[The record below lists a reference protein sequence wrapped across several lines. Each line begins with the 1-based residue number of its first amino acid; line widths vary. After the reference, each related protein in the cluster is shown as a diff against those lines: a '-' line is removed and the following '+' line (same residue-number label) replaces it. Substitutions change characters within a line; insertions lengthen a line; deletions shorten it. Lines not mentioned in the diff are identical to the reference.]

1 MHSIYLLMSESHSLS
16 NSALLSLSVGSI
28 IRAVL
33 TGQDTVGAWKP
44 IVKLRNWTLSSPF
57 KRTVLTLF
65 RKIKYDSPIWP
76 TPVRPNTK
84 ATDHNVLSR
93 FFVVMAPI
101 TYFPRLARVTYFH
114 ALHPLLVFP
123 RFLSEPRF
131 HATSNML
138 PGNIGSSYMLSCVL
152 SRERRFHFALAL
164 FGSSRP
170 SLHFLTI
177 ILKSLSNV
185 DCFDTKF
192 LEIFGVNNK
201 LMGTITW

>member
-1 MHSIYLLMSESHSLS
+1 MSESHSLS

-57 KRTVLTLF
+57 KRTVLTVF

-101 TYFPRLARVTYFH
+101 TYFSALGTCYIFSR
-114 ALHPLLVFP
+114 ALHPSFVFP

-138 PGNIGSSYMLSCVL
+138 PSNIGSSYMLSCVL

>member
-1 MHSIYLLMSESHSLS
+1 MSESHSLS

-57 KRTVLTLF
+57 KRTVLTVF

-76 TPVRPNTK
+76 TTVRPNTK

-101 TYFPRLARVTYFH
+101 TYFSALGTCYIFSRFAPVTRFP
-114 ALHPLLVFP
+114 ALFYQSLVFTQQ
-123 RFLSEPRF
+123 
-131 HATSNML
+131 ATCFPAISVLVTCYLVFWAVKDGFILHWLCLVHPDRRYISL
-138 PGNIGSSYMLSCVL
+138 P
-152 SRERRFHFALAL
+152 
-164 FGSSRP
+164 
-170 SLHFLTI
+170 
-177 ILKSLSNV
+177 
-185 DCFDTKF
+185 
-192 LEIFGVNNK
+192 
-201 LMGTITW
+201 

>member
-1 MHSIYLLMSESHSLS
+1 MIIPLDQPLS
-16 NSALLSLSVGSI
+16 AQTPK
-28 IRAVL
+28 R
-33 TGQDTVGAWKP
+33 P
-44 IVKLRNWTLSSPF
+44 ITTLSE
-57 KRTVLTLF
+57 
-65 RKIKYDSPIWP
+65 DSLLLWHRLHI
-76 TPVRPNTK
+76 
-84 ATDHNVLSR
+84 
-93 FFVVMAPI
+93 
-101 TYFPRLARVTYFH
+101 FPRLARVTYFH
-114 ALHPLLVFP
+114 ALHP
-123 RFLSEPRF
+123 SEPRF